1 MILEGIEETK
11 RRKEFESTLPC
22 QLSGFRMQSI
32 EELRGRYWLEMK
44 VGYVENT
51 SAKERRE
58 TVEKRRR
65 CDTPKLVRSNEN
77 LCVKPVLGLLIGEDE
92 IEF

>member
-1 MILEGIEETK
+1 
-11 RRKEFESTLPC
+11 
-22 QLSGFRMQSI
+22 MQS
-32 EELRGRYWLEMK
+32 K
-44 VGYVENT
+44 VGNAENA
-51 SAKERRE
+51 SAKERHE

-65 CDTPKLVRSNEN
+65 YDTPKLARSNEN